1 MKPAAFL
8 ALICACFALA
18 QPAQEAIGVGVADNT
33 LLGKRAVWPP
43 EGTPTRSAFVPRRT
57 PQRATRK
64 TSHAFVVYRAR

>member
-1 MKPAAFL
+1 LL

-18 QPAQEAIGVGVADNT
+18 QPAQGAIGVGVADNT

-43 EGTPTRSAFVPRRT
+43 GRYAYSIRFRAETN